1 MTNARQFELRDDVT
15 VELVKASASDA
26 DVIWS
31 ARVSTQG
38 ERSLEYLDADPERSE
53 GLIRFLM
60 RDRHSVPLEHS
71 VFTFYLEAP
80 IFVTRQILKHR
91 ISSISEHSGRYSEL
105 TGAFYIPSRERK
117 LVQVGKTGDY
127 NFVDGTDEQYVLT
140 LHNLETAYQAAWD
153 SYTNMLNLGISKEVA
168 RVCMPVA
175 AYSSMYIT
183 VNARSLMNFLSL
195 RKIDERSK
203 YPTHP
208 QREIEMVA
216 EKMENIFAEKMPIVY
231 KYFNEFGRVAP

>member
-1 MTNARQFELRDDVT
+1 
-15 VELVKASASDA
+15 
-26 DVIWS
+26 
-31 ARVSTQG
+31 
-38 ERSLEYLDADPERSE
+38 
-53 GLIRFLM
+53 
-60 RDRHSVPLEHS
+60 
-71 VFTFYLEAP
+71 

-140 LHNLETAYQAAWD
+140 LHNLETAYQAACD
-153 SYTNMLNLGISKEVA
+153 SYTNMLNLVISKEVA

-183 VNARSLMNFLSL
+183 R
-195 RKIDERSK
+195 
-203 YPTHP
+203 
-208 QREIEMVA
+208 
-216 EKMENIFAEKMPIVY
+216 
-231 KYFNEFGRVAP
+231 